1 MKMVYV
7 AGKFSAK
14 TRDGVEANIAAAVSC
29 SLEVAKAG
37 GFPVCPHANTA
48 HPDFERVQPYPFW
61 IEGTLLLMLACD
73 ALFMVP
79 GWEQSSG
86 ARGERERAIAEG
98 MHVFDSIDALKAW
111 LAGQS

>member
-1 MKMVYV
+1 MKMIYV

-14 TRDGVEANIAAAVSC
+14 TREGVEANIAHAVAC
-29 SLEVAKAG
+29 SLDVARVG

-48 HPDFERVQPYPFW
+48 HPDFETVQPYPFW
-61 IEGTLLLMLACD
+61 IEGTMLLMLACD

-86 ARGERERAIAEG
+86 ARGERDRALAED
-98 MHVFDSIDALKAW
+98 MPVFET
-111 LAGQS
+111 LADLAAYIGGAS